1 MAQTVPRGERKCF
14 AVKSMPESE
23 LRYRALFE
31 CAQDG
36 IFLFDADTG
45 KFIEVNGAFRRM
57 FGYSSEQIA
66 QMTIF
71 DLPQDT
77 EENIRR
83 NIQRVLQH
91 GCWQLGERTYRRA
104 DGSLLEVEVYAAV
117 LHSEDRRYIMA
128 VARDI
133 TKRKHSERE
142 RQRMLEQ
149 LEQARKMETIG
160 TLAAGV
166 AHDFNNLLSVIVGN
180 AELLQIIYT
189 GDSQIEERIGQIL
202 RACER
207 GKKIVDALLTFSRRS
222 MPDMRPC
229 DLNGL
234 ISTTQ
239 QILSHV
245 LPANIRLETHLRENI
260 SPVNADAMQIEQV
273 VINLCT
279 NARDAMPA
287 GGTITLR
294 TYTVTLES
302 ARVMSGIEL
311 PPGEY
316 VCLEV
321 EDTGEGIPPE
331 HLPRIFDPFFTTKP
345 VGMGTGLGLAT
356 VYGIVQAH
364 GGGIDVQS
372 HLGKGT
378 CFRILLPALRE
389 WEHTPSANEHATTH
403 HPLSGKRILFVDD
416 EPSICQL
423 VAELL
428 RREGSEVDVA
438 ASGEEALNILRQR
451 TKYYHLLI
459 TDLTMPGLG
468 GIDLSLQVYR
478 IEPSLPVILCSGYGI
493 EVTEQ
498 AENVPNIVGRIPKPY
513 RRQQLLTAIERALQR

>member
-1 MAQTVPRGERKCF
+1 M
-14 AVKSMPESE
+14 KSMHESE

-31 CAQDG
+31 SARDG

-57 FGYSSEQIA
+57 LGYSSEQIA

-77 EENIRR
+77 EENIRL

-91 GCWQLGERTYRRA
+91 GHWQLGERVYRRA
-104 DGSLLEVEVYAAV
+104 DGSLLEAEVYATL
-117 LHSEDRRYIMA
+117 LHLENRRYIMA
-128 VARDI
+128 VVRDI
-133 TKRKHSERE
+133 TARKHSERE
-142 RQRMLEQ
+142 RQRMREQ

-166 AHDFNNLLSVIVGN
+166 AHDFNNLLSIIMGN
-180 AELLQIIYT
+180 AEQLQIIYT
-189 GDSQIEERIGQIL
+189 GDPQIEERVSQIL

-207 GKKIVDALLTFSRRS
+207 GKQMVDALLTFSRRS
-222 MPDMRPC
+222 TPDMRPC
-229 DLNGL
+229 DLNDL
-234 ISTTQ
+234 ISASQ

-245 LPANIRLETHLRENI
+245 LPANIRLGTHLQENI
-260 SPVNADAMQIEQV
+260 SPVNADTTQMEQMI
-273 VINLCT
+273 INLCT

-311 PPGEY
+311 SPGEY

-321 EDTGEGIPPE
+321 EDTGEGIPLE

-364 GGGIDVQS
+364 GGGIDVHS
-372 HLGKGT
+372 YLGKGT
-378 CFRILLPALRE
+378 SFRILLPALKE
-389 WEHTPSANEHATTH
+389 GEHPPPANEHTTTH

-428 RREGSEVDVA
+428 RHEGYEVDVA
-438 ASGEEALNILRQR
+438 TSGEEALNILRQR

-459 TDLTMPGLG
+459 TDLTMPGLN
-468 GIDLSLQVYR
+468 GIDLSRQVYQM
-478 IEPSLPVILCSGYGI
+478 EPSLPVILCSGYGT
-493 EVTEQ
+493 EVAEQ
-498 AENVPNIVGRIPKPY
+498 AKDVPNIVSCIQKPY
-513 RRQQLLTAIERALQR
+513 RRQQLLTVIERSLRR